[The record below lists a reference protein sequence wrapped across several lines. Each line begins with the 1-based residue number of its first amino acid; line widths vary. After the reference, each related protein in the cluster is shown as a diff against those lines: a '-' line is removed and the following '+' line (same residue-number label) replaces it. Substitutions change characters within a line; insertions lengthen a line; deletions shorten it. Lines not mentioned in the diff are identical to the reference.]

1 MAQFIDTDLL
11 DIMTDGKYDDTL
23 IESADM
29 FIVDQHIEDFREATY
44 ELMGGSMS
52 FDEAVDQILD
62 V

>member
-1 MAQFIDTDLL
+1 MAQFVDTDLL
-11 DIMTDGKYDDTL
+11 DVMSDGMYDDTL
-23 IESADM
+23 IASANM
-29 FIVDQHIEDFREATY
+29 FLVDQHIEDFREATY

>member
-11 DIMTDGKYDDTL
+11 DVMSDGMYDDTL
-23 IESADM
+23 IESANM
-29 FIVDQHIEDFREATY
+29 FLVDQYIEDFREATY
-44 ELMGGSMS
+44 DLMGGSMS

>member
-11 DIMTDGKYDDTL
+11 DVMSDGMYDDTL

-29 FIVDQHIEDFREATY
+29 FLVDQYIEDFREATY
-44 ELMGGSMS
+44 DLMGGSMS

>member
-11 DIMTDGKYDDTL
+11 DVMNDGMYDDTL
-23 IESADM
+23 IESANM
-29 FIVDQHIEDFREATY
+29 FLVDQHIEDFREATY
-44 ELMGGSMS
+44 DLMGGSMS

>member
-1 MAQFIDTDLL
+1 MESIDL
-11 DIMTDGKYDDTL
+11 
-23 IESADM
+23 

-52 FDEAVDQILD
+52 FDEAVDQIVD

>member
-1 MAQFIDTDLL
+1 MQLVDVNIADV
-11 DIMTDGKYDDTL
+11 MSEGSYDETL
-23 IESADM
+23 MESADM

-44 ELMGGSMS
+44 DLMGGSMS

>member
-11 DIMTDGKYDDTL
+11 DVMSDGMYDDTL

-29 FIVDQHIEDFREATY
+29 FLVDQYIEDFREATY
-44 ELMGGSMS
+44 DLMGGSMS
-52 FDEAVDQILD
+52 FDKAVDQILD

>member
-1 MAQFIDTDLL
+1 MAQFIDTDIL
-11 DIMTDGKYDDTL
+11 DLMSEGKYDDTL

-44 ELMGGSMS
+44 DLMGGSMS
-52 FDEAVDQILD
+52 FDEAADQILD